1 MQNKKFLF
9 LLGILSIIIGAC
21 SHERIEEDNILMQV
35 SYPEVK
41 KLHEE
46 DIEKEILPVVQNFLN
61 AQYEYLIGRDT
72 TPQWEVIEGGEQLKQ
87 EIDQY
92 RTLQFNQSFQ
102 LIGYASKAWWK
113 AGEMI
118 PGRIGLFTQSGDSLV
133 LYNVI
138 DDKSLTIKGYR
149 ENWSGDRFDI
159 EVGGIVYDEFKFV
172 YRDGRWL
179 IKSWK
184 EKGAL
189 GLHPRWYSK
198 VRESSWPA
206 PTNPTN
212 KLLNQG

>member
-21 SHERIEEDNILMQV
+21 SHERIEEDNALMQV

-72 TPQWEVIEGGEQLKQ
+72 TPQWEVIEGGAQLKQ

-92 RTLQFNQSFQ
+92 KLLKFNSEY
-102 LIGYASKAWWK
+102 LVVGYASKAWWR

-118 PGRIGLFTQSGDSLV
+118 PGRIGSFTQSGDSLI

-138 DDKSLTIKGYR
+138 DDKSLTINDKR
-149 ENWSGDRFDI
+149 PAAKEVMFDI
-159 EVGGIVYDEFKFV
+159 EVGGIVYDELRFF
-172 YRDGRWL
+172 YRDRHW
-179 IKSWK
+179 IIQSWR

-189 GLHPRWYSK
+189 GLHPRWYFK
-198 VRESSWPA
+198 VREAS
-206 PTNPTN
+206 
-212 KLLNQG
+212 